1 MRRALLIA
9 AAALLLAPAAA
20 RADGSEDAVGGLI
33 YANLSWKGDASGPQ
47 DATLMIRHGAVTLFN
62 QTIPDVVCN
71 DGCVIAGKDDLGVMD
86 LDGDG
91 EPEVFVAAG
100 TGGADCCSQMGIY
113 DAQPSGGYG
122 QTVLDSGGGNFGL
135 HDEDDDG
142 VIEISAEDLRFEG
155 EFTDA
160 ADSFLPPVIYHFLH
174 QDSKPVVAD
183 VTREFPD
190 DVRFNAKAAKFDF
203 RKFHRGQDGAE
214 GYVAAYV
221 ADQYLLGR
229 GSAGLRELD
238 RQGRRGVLGD
248 RRDVRAFRRD
258 LLRKLHRFGYR

>member
-20 RADGSEDAVGGLI
+20 LADGSEDATSAGGLI
-33 YANLSWKGDASGPQ
+33 YANLSWKGDVSGPQ

-71 DGCVIAGKDDLGVMD
+71 DGCVLSGKGDMGVMD
-86 LDGDG
+86 MDGDG
-91 EPEVFVAAG
+91 EPEVFVVAG

-135 HDEDDDG
+135 HDEDGDG
-142 VIEISAEDLRFEG
+142 VIDISAEDLRFEG
-155 EFTDA
+155 EFTDE

-174 QDSKPVVAD
+174 QDGKPVVAD

-190 DVRFNAKAAKFDF
+190 DIRFNATAAKFDF

-221 ADQYLLGR
+221 ADQYLL
-229 GSAGLRELD
+229 ELD

-248 RRDVRAFRRD
+248 RRDVRLFKRD
-258 LLRKLHRFGYR
+258 LLRKLRRFGYR